1 MGNQMGKPS
10 EPNLDDSFDELHKK
24 EIKSKRSS
32 GVKNNKYKQ
41 TNLIK
46 SDVLND
52 LDSIFMIP

>member
-1 MGNQMGKPS
+1 MGKPT
-10 EPNLDDSFDELHKK
+10 EPNRDDSFDELHKK